1 MRNCL
6 ILIFMFC
13 VFSAAGQKMPDYGL
27 NKVRITAEDKVI
39 QAELKPVNSDPN
51 VETDRFYYWYSSNI
65 VHATQ
70 GGFSGKLLNGKYM
83 EYYLNKNIKEE
94 GVFDKGLK
102 KGVWKNWNDAG
113 ILSQF
118 YSWKKG
124 TKDGKFSLF
133 DEHGN
138 LKQSGRYQHNL
149 LNGKVTT
156 YADNEPVTTVH
167 YKNGVVIVNKPSK
180 FWQKF
185 KLFKWIKKHKSAGQD
200 NKTNQPQNK

>member
-13 VFSAAGQKMPDYGL
+13 VFSAAGQKIPDYGL
-27 NKVRITAEDKVI
+27 NKVRITAGDKVI

-65 VHATQ
+65 VHVTQ
-70 GGFSGKLLNGKYM
+70 GGFSGRLLNGKYT

-102 KGVWKNWNDAG
+102 KSAWKNWNDMG
-113 ILSQF
+113 ILLQF

-124 TKDGKFSLF
+124 MKDGKFSLF
-133 DEHGN
+133 DDYGN
-138 LKQSGRYQHNL
+138 LKQNGHYHHNL

-156 YADNEPVTTVH
+156 YAENGSTTIVN
-167 YKNGVVIVNKPSK
+167 YKNGVIITKNPSK

-185 KLFKWIKKHKSAGQD
+185 NLFKWIKKHKSAGQD
-200 NKTNQPQNK
+200 NKTNQPQSK